1 MTDQQGL
8 VGDGR
13 ITGDAVAHDVADL
26 SAAYLTSVLRPSA
39 PGAEVTEVRAERIGT
54 GQIGASYRL
63 HLRGRELPSTLV
75 AKLAADDP
83 AAATG

>member
-13 ITGDAVAHDVADL
+13 ITGDAVADDVADL

-39 PGAEVTEVRAERIGT
+39 PVAEVTEVRAERIGT

-63 HLRGRELPSTLV
+63 QLR
-75 AKLAADDP
+75 
-83 AAATG
+83 AATCRRRWSPSSPPTTPRAASG